1 MLWTEHSADLIGGG
15 AGCYVEIMRF
25 GSHECV
31 PHAASREIGGMASG
45 YESMYHLLGELKIDR
60 L

>member
-1 MLWTEHSADLIGGG
+1 
-15 AGCYVEIMRF
+15 MRF

-31 PHAASREIGGMASG
+31 PHAASREIGGMAGG
-45 YESMYHLLGELKIDR
+45 YESLYHLLGELKVDR